1 MRILM
6 ITGIFPPD
14 IGGPATYVP
23 HMAGALTQQGHT
35 VTVVTLSECTDMDD
49 DAYPFQ
55 VVRLPRHQRQ
65 PWRWLRTMAL
75 LVRLGR
81 EVDVLYVNGLALE
94 ATVANFILRKPM
106 VLKVV
111 GDLAWERA
119 SNWGWVTEDF
129 ENFQQKQA
137 GLKVELIKALR
148 AWWTRQADRIIVP
161 SRYLAGWVARW
172 GTPEEKISVIYN
184 TVETEGQIAPTT
196 VPLSTRH
203 KVVTVSRLVPWKR
216 VGHIITA
223 ITQLE
228 QVGLIIVG
236 DGPERQRLE
245 DQVRASGVAERVY
258 FAGSR
263 SKTETLSFMAACDLF
278 VLNSTYEG
286 FPHVVLEAMNLGLP
300 VVATAVGGTPEVV
313 QDGSNGRLIP
323 PTDAAALVAALS
335 SFFSFPS
342 ERQRLVEGVRRTT
355 ARFRPASMMK
365 ETMRVL
371 EAVAHAGAVS

>member
-1 MRILM
+1 
-6 ITGIFPPD
+6 
-14 IGGPATYVP
+14 
-23 HMAGALTQQGHT
+23 
-35 VTVVTLSECTDMDD
+35 
-49 DAYPFQ
+49 
-55 VVRLPRHQRQ
+55 
-65 PWRWLRTMAL
+65 
-75 LVRLGR
+75 
-81 EVDVLYVNGLALE
+81 
-94 ATVANFILRKPM
+94 M